1 MPWPSVMVTAVPG
14 LCGCRGPVFSGPVPI
29 LLHHVTDDRV
39 DGPWAEVDGHG
50 DVLGE
55 RLSQMMGGVYS
66 PGAIR
71 MAAGPAGSSMLR
83 RRCAYRLPTASS
95 QPQMPSRRTPPP
107 PGRTKIK
114 PGPLTRPGSFDARV
128 HNAKQAMKV

>member
-1 MPWPSVMVTAVPG
+1 MTRLEGAPSAPPGSRAAYSGLSSGEPKSGGHQMPWPSVMVTAVPG

-71 MAAGPAGSSMLR
+71 MAAGPAGSSSLVP
-83 RRCAYRLPTASS
+83 A
-95 QPQMPSRRTPPP
+95 
-107 PGRTKIK
+107 
-114 PGPLTRPGSFDARV
+114 
-128 HNAKQAMKV
+128 